1 MRAPLRTALRMPPC
15 SLLFPEALKG
25 FKCSSLSILNSC
37 KISQFGHGPE
47 ARRSYLHFSS
57 SHQPSLKQR
66 LPLSIPVGE
75 GARVR
80 RRYLA
85 QHVVHDRSCG
95 PTWIVPSNRNTPP
108 CVTNTT
114 NPSDIWA
121 NHSYGSTVD
130 CAEPEELVINTVTF
144 LKLAI

>member
-1 MRAPLRTALRMPPC
+1 MRSLFDTWPQFARTDQMMQSMSPSDPSTTCLARWW
-15 SLLFPEALKG
+15 
-25 FKCSSLSILNSC
+25 
-37 KISQFGHGPE
+37 
-47 ARRSYLHFSS
+47 ARRRLH
-57 SHQPSLKQR
+57 R

-85 QHVVHDRSCG
+85 QHVVHGCSCG
-95 PTWIVPSNRNTPP
+95 PTWIIPSNRNTPP

-121 NHSYGSTVD
+121 NHSYGCTVD
-130 CAEPEELVINTVTF
+130 RAEPEEFVINTVTF
-144 LKLAI
+144 LKLEI